1 MTVLPPP
8 VPASD
13 ALREPSGGRRLY
25 AVRTEDYFGRQP
37 TSSSRL
43 PDPKPLVENLA
54 CSVLEVMA
62 GARDLEQ
69 IARWMS
75 EGVYAHLL
83 KRVVL
88 AARGRA
94 ARKQSAARPAFRLG
108 ATRIT
113 SPADG
118 VVEAVVIVHGKARTR
133 AVAIRLEG
141 LDQRWRATAISVL

>member
-1 MTVLPPP
+1 MSVVPPP
-8 VPASD
+8 VPASEV
-13 ALREPSGGRRLY
+13 ARATASGKRLY
-25 AVRTEDYFGRQP
+25 AVRSDDFFGRQP
-37 TSSSRL
+37 TSTSRL

-54 CSVLEVMA
+54 CSVLEVLA

-75 EGVYAHLL
+75 EGVYKHLL

-88 AARGRA
+88 ASRGRA
-94 ARKQSAARPAFRLG
+94 ARKQPASRPAIQLG

-133 AVAIRLEG
+133 AIAIRLEG

>member
-1 MTVLPPP
+1 MSVVPPP
-8 VPASD
+8 VPARD
-13 ALREPSGGRRLY
+13 ASN
-25 AVRTEDYFGRQP
+25 RTERSVRLHAVETDEYFGRQP

-43 PDPKPLVENLA
+43 PDPRPLVENLA
-54 CSVLEVMA
+54 GSVLEVLA

-75 EGVYAHLL
+75 EGVYKHLL
-83 KRVVL
+83 RRAIL

-94 ARKQSAARPAFRLG
+94 ARKQPAARPVFQLA

-118 VVEAVVIVHGKARTR
+118 VIEAAVIVHGKARTR
-133 AVAIRLEG
+133 AIAIRLEG
-141 LDQRWRATAISVL
+141 LDSRWRATAIHIL

>member
-8 VPASD
+8 VPASEVV
-13 ALREPSGGRRLY
+13 RETTSGRRLY
-25 AVRTEDYFGRQP
+25 SVRSEDYFGRQP
-37 TSSSRL
+37 TSTSRL

-54 CSVLEVMA
+54 CSVLEVLA

-75 EGVYAHLL
+75 ESVYKHLL

-94 ARKQSAARPAFRLG
+94 ARKQPVARPVFRLA
-108 ATRIT
+108 ATRVT

>member
-1 MTVLPPP
+1 MTVVPPP
-8 VPASD
+8 VPASEVVR
-13 ALREPSGGRRLY
+13 ATSNGRRLY
-25 AVRTEDYFGRQP
+25 AVRSDDYFGRQP

-54 CSVLEVMA
+54 CSVLEVLA

-75 EGVYAHLL
+75 ENVYKHLL

-88 AARGRA
+88 ASRGRA
-94 ARKQSAARPAFRLG
+94 ARKQAATRPAFTLA
-108 ATRIT
+108 ATRVT

-118 VVEAVVIVHGKARTR
+118 VVEAVVVLHGKARTR